1 MTIKDIFVVIA
12 VLVMAMFVFCGCSIL
27 DEADTA
33 SHNVSKE
40 ADNFKSYR
48 KVTIINNMT
57 DTTLLEFEGWASINV
72 DEEENQLEIIYRT
85 GKEQY
90 KKDFIGLNNM
100 TTYVVTQLDAMNV
113 NPYQYEWTYHSEGN
127 LIPIDIVDVDTP

>member
-1 MTIKDIFVVIA
+1 MKKIITI
-12 VLVMAMFVFCGCSIL
+12 VLAIVTMISLCSCSIF

-40 ADNFKSYR
+40 ADNFKAYR

-57 DTTLLEFEGWASINV
+57 DTTLLEFEGWASIRV
-72 DEEENQLEIIYRT
+72 DVEENQLEIVYRT

-90 KKDFIGLNNM
+90 KKDFVGLNSM

-127 LIPIDIVDVDTP
+127 LIPIDIKDMDKE